1 MEVFSKF
8 FFYTFLFD
16 CFFIILFIPSLS
28 RRASAEN
35 MAQEEGI
42 CIANT
47 ESVIH
52 NAEDSK
58 FDEIVL
64 NLQEY
69 KATAKVSRRSF
80 VSIVFSLSSS

>member
-1 MEVFSKF
+1 
-8 FFYTFLFD
+8 
-16 CFFIILFIPSLS
+16 
-28 RRASAEN
+28 

-69 KATAKVSRRSF
+69 KATAKVSPPF
-80 VSIVFSLSSS
+80 VLIVFSLSSSSQKQRKKESSIYKFVNCRKFTVAAAII